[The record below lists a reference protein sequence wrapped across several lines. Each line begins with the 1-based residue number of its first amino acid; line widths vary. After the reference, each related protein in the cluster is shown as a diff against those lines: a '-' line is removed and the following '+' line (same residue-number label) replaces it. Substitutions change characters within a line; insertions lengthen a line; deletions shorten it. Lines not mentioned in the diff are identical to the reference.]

1 MPTFENA
8 INLSGSAMAIS
19 YENKFLGENF
29 ANYSRVKKLNLKGH
43 IDSRKANTD
52 FDGVKESL
60 TSFSEILASAND
72 QTSVGF
78 IINGINMGKG
88 RILSIDFSEKNNP
101 VRMGSYTAD
110 IEIYEEGSIADEIDG
125 ENTNLYPNLRTALES
140 HKMHLLESFSENFS
154 FDAGEDNTF
163 NYSHSLSFKYIAGES
178 NVDYIALA
186 KSLAGAIL
194 SDVNF
199 VPSQA
204 DIPFGE
210 YAGLYDEAKY
220 RASKHKYDESYDLVD
235 LSFSFSKKLNFL
247 PQGYI
252 TYTKTNNRSLT
263 RDAEGF
269 VSVTENGKIKSR
281 TNDFSQAQLGLSTA
295 IGDSYGACVTM
306 ISDFGLLDGSSTQA
320 GLNTQYI
327 SLGKTLN
334 RQENTIDY
342 NIVYTNNP
350 RVTAAGI
357 HDYSISISEDYS
369 EGTLSASENGSFRPH
384 GIKSTTF
391 DGTSSVY
398 SIVNSE
404 AHTRVTNAVANY
416 LANYSETTSINPN
429 DILKRT
435 SFSIDYPRFGQK
447 ISYSCDYS
455 INGKFLSSLDSSAH
469 GLYSVE
475 CTTSDSSPRIMR
487 KSYMVPNV
495 GEFLQEGYQTEVG
508 SRGISIT
515 AQKIRTANYLSN
527 PPTLETQLAYLYNT
541 ALHEILRIP
550 RHYPN
555 NIIKEIWITGS
566 TFDFDSSSG
575 QITVKLDV
583 SFTMVGYDNVGNT
596 ANHVLTKRI
605 PGNYTSL

>member
-43 IDSRKANTD
+43 IDSRKTNTD
-52 FDGVKESL
+52 YDGVKESL
-60 TSFSEILASAND
+60 TSFAEILASAND

-88 RILSIDFSEKNNP
+88 RVLSIDFSEKDNP

-125 ENTNLYPNLRTALES
+125 ENTNLYPNLRTTLES
-140 HKMHLLESFSENFS
+140 HKMHLLDSFSENFS
-154 FDAGEDNTF
+154 FDAGEDSAF

-194 SDVNF
+194 GDVNF

-210 YAGLYDEAKY
+210 YAGLYDEAIY

-235 LSFSFSKKLNFL
+235 LSFSFSKKLDFL
-247 PQGYI
+247 PHSTI
-252 TYTKTNNRSLT
+252 TYTRTNNRSLT
-263 RDAEGF
+263 RDTEGF
-269 VSVTENGKIKSR
+269 INVTENGKIKSR
-281 TNDFSQAQLGLSTA
+281 TTDFSQAQLGLSTA
-295 IGDSYGACVTM
+295 IGDSYGGCVTM
-306 ISDFGLLDGSSTQA
+306 ISDFGLLDGSSIQA

-334 RQENTIDY
+334 RQENSIDY

-369 EGTLSASENGSFRPH
+369 EGTLSASENGTFRPY
-384 GIKSTTF
+384 GIKDTTF
-391 DGTSSVY
+391 NGTSLAS
-398 SIVNSE
+398 SILSSS

-416 LANYSETTSINPN
+416 LANYSETTSINSSEN
-429 DILKRT
+429 LKRT
-435 SFSIDYPRFGQK
+435 NFSIDYPRYGQQ

-455 INGKFLSSLDSSAH
+455 VDGKFLSSSDSATY
-469 GLYSVE
+469 GLISVE
-475 CTTSDSSPRIMR
+475 CTVSDSSPKIMR

-508 SRGISIT
+508 TRGISIT
-515 AQKIRTANYLSN
+515 AQKARSANYLSN
-527 PPTLETQLAYLYNT
+527 PPTLQAQLAYLYNT
-541 ALHEILRIP
+541 AFHEMMRIP
-550 RHYPN
+550 RNYPN
-555 NIIKEIWITGS
+555 NVIKEMWITGS

-575 QITVKLDV
+575 QITLKLDV
-583 SFTMVGYDNVGNT
+583 SFTMVGYDSAGNT
-596 ANHVLTKRI
+596 LNHIRTKREA
-605 PGNYTSL
+605 GGYTSL